1 MILFYLGFKTILFTF
16 IHIHFITMN
25 YGGGPYVLYSLLRI
39 KEVMD
44 QDLAMVSKVVITM
57 IPIIKEVTNQDII
70 NTVIRVKPTDI
81 ISRIQVVGVETV
93 VLVWVQYAVFVA

>member
-1 MILFYLGFKTILFTF
+1 
-16 IHIHFITMN
+16 MN

-57 IPIIKEVTNQDII
+57 ILIIKEVTNQDII
-70 NTVIRVKPTDI
+70 NTGIRVKPTDI
-81 ISRIQVVGVETV
+81 NSRIQEVDVETV